1 MQEKDSLL
9 FREESYAIRG
19 AVFEVY
25 KHFRNTQ
32 KEVVY
37 RNALIQELKKKELRV
52 EAEKRI
58 PVSYGGRT
66 VGTYVPALVVNCSI
80 CIELKAKPFI
90 HKQDKE
96 QFWQYLKN
104 SGFRL
109 GFLVNFG
116 APDGVQIIRKVYDT
130 ARGSA

>member
-1 MQEKDSLL
+1 MKQKSPLL
-9 FREESYAIRG
+9 FEKESYLIRG

-37 RNALIQELKKKELRV
+37 RNALAQELKKKELKV

-66 VGTYVPALVVNCSI
+66 VGTYVPDLVVNGLI
-80 CIELKAKPFI
+80 CIELKAKPFL
-90 HKQDKE
+90 HAQDNE

-116 APDGVQIIRKVYDT
+116 ASDGVQIIRKVYDL